1 MAMLAWGP
9 MELLLMLL
17 LSGGTAG
24 DLVGLVPP
32 EEYFRFRKIDPTTAK
47 LMELAAGDPK
57 DGAAEIAQ
65 LLALRHL
72 EAHPALVAKDPQAQ
86 AHLAVLAD
94 IADGKKAQDPRGFA
108 RDFALRTLVAL
119 GARRAP
125 DAPPAPSLTAGL
137 DWFPAEGTLVG
148 AVDARRTR
156 GFGPPAEL
164 LDPNFLRLIPPKERD
179 QILTKVFEVLD
190 KIGNIRLERVA
201 VCFVDGDRDA
211 QRVFVRATG
220 KFDRKRLAGVLET
233 TGGVVTE
240 TKVGDVPL
248 TRIAPPMGTVG
259 TFQFGLLGDDEAFAL
274 IATKRDTADVLQEML
289 DVRAGKKKKVAEGN
303 LKASLAQL
311 PPKAF
316 GFVVGDVPEDWRRN
330 QVMVPEKVR
339 ATLSRAFRATDVQ
352 ADLTMGNAEAAKGLV
367 ALIGMSRDQAIAFL
381 KKMDAGK
388 LPIPGFRPQGIVT
401 FLQSVQ
407 LQAQGADVQVRFLL
421 GDDIVRQVPML
432 FLGFVAYEVRPAQGV
447 QPLPPPKD
455 EEAPKKKAG

>member
-24 DLVGLVPP
+24 DLVGLVPT
-32 EEYFRFRKIDPTTAK
+32 EEYFRFRKIEPTTAK
-47 LMELAAGDPK
+47 LMALAAADPK
-57 DGAAEIAQ
+57 DGAAQIAQ

-72 EAHPALVAKDPQAQ
+72 EANPALVTKDPQAQ

-94 IADGKKAQDPRGFA
+94 IADGKKAQDPQGFA
-108 RDFALRTLVAL
+108 RDLALRTLVAL
-119 GARRAP
+119 GARQAP

-148 AVDARRTR
+148 AVDARRSR

-190 KIGNIRLERVA
+190 KIGNIRLERIA
-201 VCFVDGDRDA
+201 VCFVDGDRDT
-211 QRVFVRATG
+211 QRVFLRATG
-220 KFDRKRLAGVLET
+220 KFDRKRLAAVLET
-233 TGGVVTE
+233 TGAVVTN
-240 TKVGDVPL
+240 TKVGEVPL
-248 TRIAPPMGTVG
+248 TRIAPPQGTVG
-259 TFQFGLLGDDEAFAL
+259 TFLFGLLGDDEAVAL
-274 IATKRDTADVLQEML
+274 IATKRDTGDVLQELL

-316 GFVVGDVPEDWRRN
+316 GFVVGDMPSDWRGD
-330 QVMVPEKVR
+330 MIPEKVR

-388 LPIPGFRPQGIVT
+388 FPIPGFRPQGIIA

-421 GDDIVRQVPML
+421 GDDIVRQVPMM